1 MAYDLADVVP
11 LAVQTRDATGALAD
25 ATSVTCT
32 LFHPGSSTT
41 YTPAVQHP
49 SAGNYNVSFA
59 PVFPGRYSVRWV
71 ATSANASGFSDAFDV
86 YDATPNYI
94 VSLSDARELLRL
106 TGTTQD
112 ELLRSKIAATTI
124 IIERIIDEVVV
135 PRTIVEN
142 ITNVKPGRFLVLRK
156 TPVISLTSLALTSA
170 LYTWDIAT
178 FNVVSETGVLTALP
192 TAWQVWGDI
201 TVTYVAGR
209 AVIPENVQEAAKII
223 IQHLWQTRRGTA
235 GTPQSESM
243 STTLSPHAARG
254 FGWGFAIPNAAI
266 ELLGAPVT
274 GFA

>member
-1 MAYDLADVVP
+1 MAYDLADVVQ
-11 LAVQTRDATGALAD
+11 LTYLTTDLTGAPANVGAMAL
-25 ATSVTCT
+25 TV
-32 LFHPGSSTT
+32 FHNGSSTT
-41 YTPAVQHP
+41 YTPTITNTPVGTYKA
-49 SAGNYNVSFA
+49 SFA
-59 PVFPGRYSVRWV
+59 PTLAGRYSVRWV
-71 ATSANASGFSDAFDV
+71 GTGANAQGTSDTFDV

-94 VSLSDARELLRL
+94 VSLADARELLRL

-112 ELLRSKIAATTI
+112 ELLRSKIAATTN

-156 TPVISLTSLALTSA
+156 TPVISLTSLVLTSA
-170 LYTWDIAT
+170 LYTWDVAT
-178 FNVVSETGVLTALP
+178 FNTASETGVITALP

-235 GTPQSESM
+235 GTPQVEGM

>member
-1 MAYDLADVVP
+1 MAYDLADVVQ
-11 LAVQTRDATGALAD
+11 LTYLTTDTTGAPANVGSMAL
-25 ATSVTCT
+25 TV
-32 LFHPGSSTT
+32 FHNGSSTT
-41 YTPAVQHP
+41 YTPTITNSPTGTYKA
-49 SAGNYNVSFA
+49 SFA
-59 PVFPGRYSVRWV
+59 PTLAGRYSVRWV
-71 ATSANASGFSDAFDV
+71 GTGANAQGTSDTFDV

-156 TPVISLTSLALTSA
+156 TPIISLTSLALTSA
-170 LYTWDIAT
+170 LYTWDVAT
-178 FNVVSETGVLTALP
+178 FNFVPETGVLTALP

-209 AVIPENVQEAAKII
+209 AVIPENYLEAAKII
-223 IQHLWQTRRGTA
+223 IQHLWQTRRGAA
-235 GTPQSESM
+235 GTPQVEGM

>member
-11 LAVQTRDATGALAD
+11 LAVQTRDTTGALAD
-25 ATSVTCT
+25 ATAVTCT
-32 LFHPGSSTT
+32 VFHPGSSTT
-41 YTPAVQHP
+41 YTPAVLHP
-49 SAGNYNVSFA
+49 STGNYSAVFA
-59 PVFPGRYSVRWV
+59 PVFPGRYSVRWI
-71 ATSANASGFSDAFDV
+71 ATGANASGFSDAFDV

-135 PRTIVEN
+135 PRTVVEN

-170 LYTWDIAT
+170 LYTWDVAT

-235 GTPQSESM
+235 GTPQVEGM